1 MSGVWC
7 LAGETLPRLVRTGA
21 AGTRM
26 LLLHNRPDTQHSD
39 GGLGIWQMFLDVT
52 QKHHNVL
59 LNLAYLYNIVEKMY
73 VDLKIKIFKC
83 TGKVITSAFDS
94 VTVLI
99 VCESD
104 SDLYLI

>member
-21 AGTRM
+21 GLGPGCCCYTTV
-26 LLLHNRPDTQHSD
+26 PIHSE

-52 QKHHNVL
+52 QKHHGVL

-73 VDLKIKIFKC
+73 VDL
-83 TGKVITSAFDS
+83 
-94 VTVLI
+94 
-99 VCESD
+99 
-104 SDLYLI
+104 

>member
-26 LLLHNRPDTQHSD
+26 LLLLHNRPDTQHSE

-52 QKHHNVL
+52 QKHHGVL
-59 LNLAYLYNIVEKMY
+59 LSSAYICS
-73 VDLKIKIFKC
+73 VDIGAIFTCRGKLITVIKFSDYI
-83 TGKVITSAFDS
+83 
-94 VTVLI
+94 LI
-99 VCESD
+99 RNMS
-104 SDLYLI
+104 